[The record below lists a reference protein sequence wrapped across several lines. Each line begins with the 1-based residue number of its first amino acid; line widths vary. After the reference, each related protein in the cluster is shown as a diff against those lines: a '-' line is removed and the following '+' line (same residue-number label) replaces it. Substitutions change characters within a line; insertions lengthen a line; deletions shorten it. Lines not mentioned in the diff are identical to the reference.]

1 MNAPAELPDLSH
13 LWMPFTANK
22 QFKAHP
28 RMLASAKGMYYTS
41 VDGRQVLDGTAGLWC
56 VNAGHGRQEIV
67 EAISRQAGTMD
78 YAPGFQLGHPWPSKR
93 PRRSPAS
100 CRRAWTACS
109 SPTRVPSRS
118 TPR

>member
-28 RMLASAKGMYYTS
+28 RMLAAAKGMYYTS
-41 VDGRQVLDGTAGLWC
+41 ADGRQILDGTAGLWC

-67 EAISRQAGTMD
+67 DAISRQAGIMD
-78 YAPGFQLGHPWPSKR
+78 YAPGFQLGHPLAFEAATAV
-93 PRRSPAS
+93 AS
-100 CRRAWTACS
+100 FMPQGLDLS
-109 SPTRVPSRS
+109 LIHI
-118 TPR
+118 

>member
-41 VDGRQVLDGTAGLWC
+41 ADGRQVLDGTAGLWC

-67 EAISRQAGTMD
+67 EAISRRGGRLWVEGDRIRFHMPVNRPISVSIIKAIRAQEGELRAHLG
-78 YAPGFQLGHPWPSKR
+78 APK
-93 PRRSPAS
+93 
-100 CRRAWTACS
+100 
-109 SPTRVPSRS
+109 
-118 TPR
+118 